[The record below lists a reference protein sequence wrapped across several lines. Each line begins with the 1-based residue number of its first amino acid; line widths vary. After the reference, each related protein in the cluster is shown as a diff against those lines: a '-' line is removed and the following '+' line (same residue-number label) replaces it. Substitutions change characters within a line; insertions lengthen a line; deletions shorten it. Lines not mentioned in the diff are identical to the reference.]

1 MSCVGIW
8 MPAQVAWFYPSLYDS
23 LIPKLESFAL
33 TGHTRLHDVYG
44 KCHFPK
50 LSLKSEG
57 MDPPPTHTHT
67 PQTPPEALRSD
78 RGDETFEPSQVS
90 IT

>member
-8 MPAQVAWFYPSLYDS
+8 MPAQVAWFYPSLYAS
-23 LIPKLESFAL
+23 LIPKLESFTL
-33 TGHTRLHDVYG
+33 TGHTHLHNVYG

-57 MDPPPTHTHT
+57 MNPLLRTPPAPRHTRTQRTHV
-67 PQTPPEALRSD
+67 PQTPLK
-78 RGDETFEPSQVS
+78 V
-90 IT
+90 